1 MNTYASA
8 LRYGKKYLAD
18 RQIENSGGDAWYL
31 MEYVWGIDRNYYFLH
46 SDDIIEQKDEER
58 YRDLLQKRGSHI
70 PLQHLTGTCDF
81 MGLTFQVNDQVLIP
95 RQDTETLVE
104 SALSRLK
111 EGDRALDLCTGSGC
125 IILSLEK
132 LAPGI
137 RGLGADIS
145 AAALAVAKRNR
156 DSLGLE
162 SDFCISDLF
171 EGIEGVFDMIVS
183 NPPYIA
189 SGKIPGLMEEV
200 RGFEPLLALDG
211 GADGLDFYRRII
223 KDTRNFLKPGGWLG
237 LEIGYDQ
244 REAVEELLR
253 RQGFIKTE
261 TLQDL
266 AGLDRTVWAE
276 NPF

>member
-1 MNTYASA
+1 MSTYASA

-223 KDTRNFLKPGGWLG
+223 KDARDFLKPGGWLG

>member
-132 LAPGI
+132 LRPGI

-171 EGIEGVFDMIVS
+171 EGIEGVFDIIVS

-223 KDTRNFLKPGGWLG
+223 KDARDFLKPGGWLG

-253 RQGFIKTE
+253 RQGFTKTE

>member
-132 LAPGI
+132 LGPGI

-171 EGIEGVFDMIVS
+171 EGIEGVFDIIVS

-223 KDTRNFLKPGGWLG
+223 KDARDFLKPGGWLG

-253 RQGFIKTE
+253 RQGFTKTE

-266 AGLDRTVWAE
+266 SGLDRTVWAE

>member
-1 MNTYASA
+1 MSTYASA

-132 LAPGI
+132 LRPGI
-137 RGLGADIS
+137 QGLGADIS
-145 AAALAVAKRNR
+145 AEALAVAKRNR

-223 KDTRNFLKPGGWLG
+223 KDARNFLKPGGWLG

-253 RQGFIKTE
+253 RQGFIRTE

>member
-1 MNTYASA
+1 MSTYASA

-132 LAPGI
+132 LGPGI

-223 KDTRNFLKPGGWLG
+223 KDARDFLKPGGWLG

-253 RQGFIKTE
+253 RQGFIRTE

>member
-1 MNTYASA
+1 MSTYASA

-132 LAPGI
+132 LGPGI

-162 SDFCISDLF
+162 SDFCRSDLF
-171 EGIEGVFDMIVS
+171 EGIEGVFDIIVS

-223 KDTRNFLKPGGWLG
+223 KDARDFLKPGGWLG

-253 RQGFIKTE
+253 RQGFIRTE

>member
-1 MNTYASA
+1 MSTYASA

-162 SDFCISDLF
+162 SDFCRSDLF

-223 KDTRNFLKPGGWLG
+223 KDARNFLKPGGWLG

-253 RQGFIKTE
+253 RQGFIRTE

>member
-132 LAPGI
+132 LGPGI

-145 AAALAVAKRNR
+145 AEALAVAKRKR

-171 EGIEGVFDMIVS
+171 EGIEGVFDIIVS

-223 KDTRNFLKPGGWLG
+223 KDARDFLKPGGWLG

-253 RQGFIKTE
+253 RQGFIRTE

>member
-1 MNTYASA
+1 MSTYASA

-132 LAPGI
+132 LRPGI

-145 AAALAVAKRNR
+145 AEALAVAKRNR

-223 KDTRNFLKPGGWLG
+223 KDARDFLKPGGWLG

-253 RQGFIKTE
+253 RQGFIRTE

>member
-132 LAPGI
+132 LGPGI

-223 KDTRNFLKPGGWLG
+223 KDARDFLKPGGWLG

>member
-132 LAPGI
+132 LGPGI

-145 AAALAVAKRNR
+145 AEALAVAKRNR

-171 EGIEGVFDMIVS
+171 EGIEGVFDIIVS

-223 KDTRNFLKPGGWLG
+223 KDARNFLKPGGWLG

-253 RQGFIKTE
+253 RQGFIRTE

>member
-104 SALSRLK
+104 SALLRLK

-132 LAPGI
+132 LGPGI

-223 KDTRNFLKPGGWLG
+223 KDARNFLKPGGWLG

-253 RQGFIKTE
+253 RQGFIRTE

>member
-132 LAPGI
+132 LRPGI

-145 AAALAVAKRNR
+145 AEALAVAKRNR

-171 EGIEGVFDMIVS
+171 EGIEGVFDIIVS

-223 KDTRNFLKPGGWLG
+223 KDARNFLKPGGWLG

-253 RQGFIKTE
+253 RQGFTKTE

>member
-132 LAPGI
+132 LGPGI

-145 AAALAVAKRNR
+145 AEALAVAKRNR

-171 EGIEGVFDMIVS
+171 EGIEGVFDIIVS

-223 KDTRNFLKPGGWLG
+223 KDARDFLKPGGWLG

>member
-1 MNTYASA
+1 MSTYASA

-171 EGIEGVFDMIVS
+171 EGIEGVFDIIVS

-223 KDTRNFLKPGGWLG
+223 KDARDFLKPGGWLG

>member
-1 MNTYASA
+1 MSTYASA

-95 RQDTETLVE
+95 RQYTETLVE

-111 EGDRALDLCTGSGC
+111 EGARALDLCTGSWC

-223 KDTRNFLKPGGWLG
+223 KDARDFLKPGGWLG

-253 RQGFIKTE
+253 RQGFIRTE

>member
-132 LAPGI
+132 LGPGI

-211 GADGLDFYRRII
+211 GADGLDFYRRIV
-223 KDTRNFLKPGGWLG
+223 KDARDFLKPGGWLG

-253 RQGFIKTE
+253 RQGFIRTE

>member
-132 LAPGI
+132 LGPGI

-171 EGIEGVFDMIVS
+171 EGIEGVFDIIVS

-211 GADGLDFYRRII
+211 GADGLDFYRRIV
-223 KDTRNFLKPGGWLG
+223 KDARDFLKPGGWLG

-253 RQGFIKTE
+253 RQGFIRTE

>member
-132 LAPGI
+132 LGPGI

-171 EGIEGVFDMIVS
+171 EGIEGVFDIIVS

-223 KDTRNFLKPGGWLG
+223 KDARDFLKPGGWLG

-253 RQGFIKTE
+253 RQGFTKTE

>member
-1 MNTYASA
+1 MSTYASA

-132 LAPGI
+132 LGPGI

-211 GADGLDFYRRII
+211 GADGLDFYRRIV
-223 KDTRNFLKPGGWLG
+223 KDARDFLKPGGWLG

>member
-132 LAPGI
+132 LGPGI

-211 GADGLDFYRRII
+211 GADGLDFYRRIV
-223 KDTRNFLKPGGWLG
+223 KDARDFLKPGGWLG

-253 RQGFIKTE
+253 RQGFTKTE

>member
-132 LAPGI
+132 LGPGI

-171 EGIEGVFDMIVS
+171 EGIEGVFDIIVS

-223 KDTRNFLKPGGWLG
+223 KDARNFLKPGGWLG

>member
-132 LAPGI
+132 LGPGI

-223 KDTRNFLKPGGWLG
+223 KDARDFLKPGGWLG

-253 RQGFIKTE
+253 RQGFIMTE

>member
-1 MNTYASA
+1 MSTYASA

-132 LAPGI
+132 LGPGI

-223 KDTRNFLKPGGWLG
+223 KDARDFLKPGGWLG

>member
-132 LAPGI
+132 LGPGI

-162 SDFCISDLF
+162 SDFCRSDLF

-223 KDTRNFLKPGGWLG
+223 KDARDFLKPGGWLG

-253 RQGFIKTE
+253 RQGFIRTE

>member
-132 LAPGI
+132 LGPGI

-171 EGIEGVFDMIVS
+171 EGIEGVFDIIVS

-211 GADGLDFYRRII
+211 GADGLDFYRRIV
-223 KDTRNFLKPGGWLG
+223 KDARDFLKPGGWLG

-253 RQGFIKTE
+253 RQGFTKTE

-266 AGLDRTVWAE
+266 SGLDRTVWAE

>member
-81 MGLTFQVNDQVLIP
+81 MGLTCQVNDQVLIP

-132 LAPGI
+132 LGPGI

-162 SDFCISDLF
+162 SDFCRSDLF

-223 KDTRNFLKPGGWLG
+223 KDARDFLKPGGWLG

-253 RQGFIKTE
+253 RQGFIRTE

>member
-1 MNTYASA
+1 MSTYASA

-132 LAPGI
+132 LGPGI

-162 SDFCISDLF
+162 SDFCRSDLF
-171 EGIEGVFDMIVS
+171 EGIEGVFDIIVS

-223 KDTRNFLKPGGWLG
+223 KDARDFLKPGGWLG

>member
-1 MNTYASA
+1 MSTYASA

-132 LAPGI
+132 LGPGI

-171 EGIEGVFDMIVS
+171 EGIEGVFDIIVS

-223 KDTRNFLKPGGWLG
+223 KDARDFLKPGGWLG

>member
-104 SALSRLK
+104 SALLRLK

-132 LAPGI
+132 LGPGI

-223 KDTRNFLKPGGWLG
+223 KDARDFLKPGGWLG

-253 RQGFIKTE
+253 RQGFTKTE

>member
-1 MNTYASA
+1 MSTYASA

-211 GADGLDFYRRII
+211 GADGLDFYRRIV
-223 KDTRNFLKPGGWLG
+223 KDARDFLKPGGWLG

-253 RQGFIKTE
+253 RQGFIRTE

>member
-104 SALSRLK
+104 SALLRLK

-132 LAPGI
+132 LGPGI

-223 KDTRNFLKPGGWLG
+223 KDARNFLKPGGWLG

>member
-104 SALSRLK
+104 SALLRLK

-132 LAPGI
+132 LGPGI

-171 EGIEGVFDMIVS
+171 EGIEGVFDIIVS

-223 KDTRNFLKPGGWLG
+223 KDARDFLKPGGWLG

-253 RQGFIKTE
+253 RQGFTKTE

>member
-162 SDFCISDLF
+162 SDFCRSDLF

-223 KDTRNFLKPGGWLG
+223 KDARDFLKPGGWLG

-253 RQGFIKTE
+253 RQGFIRTE

>member
-223 KDTRNFLKPGGWLG
+223 KDARNFLKPGGWLG

-253 RQGFIKTE
+253 RQGFIRTE

>member
-132 LAPGI
+132 LGPGI

-211 GADGLDFYRRII
+211 GADGLDFYRRIV
-223 KDTRNFLKPGGWLG
+223 KDARDFLKPGGWLG

>member
-132 LAPGI
+132 LGPGI

-145 AAALAVAKRNR
+145 GAALAVAKRNR

-223 KDTRNFLKPGGWLG
+223 KDARDFLKPGGWLG

-253 RQGFIKTE
+253 RQGFIRTE

>member
-132 LAPGI
+132 LGPGI

-223 KDTRNFLKPGGWLG
+223 KDARNFLKPGGWLG